1 MSVTRDQ
8 VFSIPTVRM
17 VHQKN
22 ASQEISNNAQQEK
35 STKIETAR
43 TTALARKALIM
54 FIVSRSDISDYL
66 TGNFEEDTVK
76 LFQST
81 DPEFDEDYD
90 PRVVR

>member
-1 MSVTRDQ
+1 
-8 VFSIPTVRM
+8 
-17 VHQKN
+17 
-22 ASQEISNNAQQEK
+22 
-35 STKIETAR
+35 
-43 TTALARKALIM
+43 M